1 MILDLLAIA
10 GLTIVLTS
18 SQLFKPAREF
28 LTVKSIFLGKMLA
41 CSLCT
46 GVWVG
51 FSVYLCGDD
60 IKHML
65 HYIFIGSLISEAL
78 HLILKRLRIK

>member
-28 LTVKSIFLGKMLA
+28 LTGKSLFLGKMLN

-51 FSVYLCGDD
+51 LLVFFCGDC
-60 IKHML
+60 IKECI
-65 HYIFIGSLISEAL
+65 HYVFIGSLISEVV